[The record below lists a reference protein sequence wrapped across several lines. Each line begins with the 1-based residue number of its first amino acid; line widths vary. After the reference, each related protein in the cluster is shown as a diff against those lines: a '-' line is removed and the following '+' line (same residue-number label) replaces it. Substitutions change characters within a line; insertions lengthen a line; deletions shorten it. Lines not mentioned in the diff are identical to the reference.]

1 MGTWDRLSIKDKND
15 IIKVAVRNGIS
26 SLKEIKQTYNEFA
39 VNGNDISYIS
49 EDIPSKEMDNNNY
62 NIQEDNEYALG
73 GNLFRGGGYVYDILP
88 QLFALDGVPVTVT
101 SGYRPGAVVAGTN
114 RLSRHATHEAV
125 DLRGDFV
132 KMQHVLDNP
141 NSHVARWLLA
151 NGYGYLNEAPT
162 FGGTAKYWP
171 KKYFNPDGTPAFHD
185 HFHFGKDFG
194 KQYAA
199 RFSRGPQQQRGVAY
213 TANGWRNIAAN
224 SIMNNEGFRTM
235 SYADAPKGKTWRS
248 IGYGFNDS
256 GFYGKYPQGISK
268 YYDARGGITRAEAQQ
283 ELNYMLDILEKQA
296 RSTYGYR
303 WNQFNDNQKAAVIDV
318 MYQRP
323 GSAGKGSP
331 FYKAIMAGDP
341 NAVNYLG
348 VEGFNNRN
356 NRRRQLFM
364 SSGNGLPQQ
373 TYPQNDMPA
382 FMPLNEEALNAPI
395 ASYEQPIVIV
405 NQPLEQAAQE
415 YSEKELA
422 AMERQASIDKFNTV
436 WNLMSSVNQK
446 TPTQSAYTG
455 PIDLLTGNSN
465 VDKWDVASVN
475 AYGGLL
481 TKPNIF
487 DGYTENTGYMVNPK
501 YWGNTKVKG
510 EDVNIVGY
518 RGGKGIAQYQDG
530 EYGYVNLP
538 DDYTQYLGPE
548 VTVTNAK
555 PNSGQI
561 QAIRQQINKDVEDSR
576 PKGAAWDIIG
586 KAYDIAH
593 TPIQVQTMPTAM
605 TAATFGSQMPTYQ
618 STIGDQASLAAGYA
632 TAPLM
637 FSGANKAWNAV
648 TGVTDAMAAT
658 KGGRALTAGLTTA
671 MPWIDA
677 GLTSCF
683 GAHGLN
689 DVKNSNADWMTAL
702 EVAPLIGPVAKIG
715 KTAWNLGKQTY
726 TAGRELVPKVNQFMA
741 SPYTGKWTTFGNKQY
756 RFNPNSLGMNGVP
769 IESRGTEIEFVP
781 RITEENA
788 ASITPA
794 QWTAAQDA
802 AIIKGDVAEQQR
814 LRNLH
819 FIAKAQNTKILSNS
833 KLPIHA
839 YHGTGKKFNT
849 FDTTGKY
856 STLDEGFWGVGAYF
870 SPNRELASLYAETE
884 KTPIIYD
891 TYLNITNPLYHV
903 RDYEDASLLGKI
915 IKNNDGV
922 ISKLPEDLIDE
933 TFDMTEYVATKP
945 NQIKLADAV
954 TYDDNGIR
962 IPLGDRDNFN
972 INDMRYGLIPLG
984 IGLTGYGLYNGIG
997 NNYGNT
1003 H

>member
-26 SLKEIKQTYNEFA
+26 DLREIKQAYNEFA

-256 GFYGKYPQGISK
+256 GFRSKYPQGISK

-283 ELNYMLDILEKQA
+283 ELNYMLDLLEKQA

-303 WNQFNDNQKAAVIDV
+303 WNQFSDNQKAAVIDV

-373 TYPQNDMPA
+373 TYSQNDMPA
-382 FMPLNEEALNAPI
+382 FIPLNEEALNAPI

-422 AMERQASIDKFNTV
+422 AMERQDTINKFNTV

-446 TPTQSAYTG
+446 TPTQSTYTG
-455 PIDLLTGNSN
+455 PIDLLTGKSN

-518 RGGKGIAQYQDG
+518 RNGKGIAQYPDN

-538 DDYTQYLGPE
+538 NDYTQYLGPE

-555 PNSGQI
+555 PTVDQI
-561 QAIRQQINKDVEDSR
+561 QTIRQQINKDVEDSR

-637 FSGANKAWNAV
+637 FNNANKAWNAV
-648 TGVTDAMAAT
+648 TGATDAMAAT
-658 KGGRALTAGLTTA
+658 KGGQALTAGLTTA

-677 GLTSCF
+677 GLTSYF

-689 DVKNSNADWMTAL
+689 DVKNGNADWMTAL
-702 EVAPLIGPVAKIG
+702 EVAPLARLMKPVIKEMPALINDFNY
-715 KTAWNLGKQTY
+715 W
-726 TAGRELVPKVNQFMA
+726 
-741 SPYTGKWTTFGNKQY
+741 
-756 RFNPNSLGMNGVP
+756 NPNSLINQN
-769 IESRGTEIEFVP
+769 I
-781 RITEENA
+781 RINYANEKIPYGYKWNDPKN
-788 ASITPA
+788 ITPA
-794 QWTAAQDA
+794 LKGVKQAITGERAKLLPINEVATRDYKAGVSLPWNRHIAFRKYLGLGNDKSILTSGITGKPLSPYILSEDGSYHVNLGDA
-802 AIIKGDVAEQQR
+802 E
-814 LRNLH
+814 
-819 FIAKAQNTKILSNS
+819 AKTILSNFAKNKGKGLYDNILDNHGGMSAEIKDDVLHFEDVFDLNFLESYEKLPKFLRKFEPS
-833 KLPIHA
+833 KLIPGAKPFKWSEDIRISDYVDPSEYQKA
-839 YHGTGKKFNT
+839 IELGAGR
-849 FDTTGKY
+849 GPLVKY
-856 STLDEGFWGVGAYF
+856 ST
-870 SPNRELASLYAETE
+870 
-884 KTPIIYD
+884 
-891 TYLNITNPLYHV
+891 
-903 RDYEDASLLGKI
+903 GKI
-915 IKNNDGV
+915 YTGDRNAVNALVKSLIEERTKNN
-922 ISKLPEDLIDE
+922 P
-933 TFDMTEYVATKP
+933 
-945 NQIKLADAV
+945 IK
-954 TYDDNGIR
+954 IK
-962 IPLGDRDNFN
+962 
-972 INDMRYGLIPLG
+972 
-984 IGLTGYGLYNGIG
+984 
-997 NNYGNT
+997 
-1003 H
+1003 